1 MRKALKEARQ
11 KAGMTQR
18 DVADYLGITER
29 YYRQIEA
36 GQRTG
41 DFELWDSL
49 EDLLKIHQRLLRV
62 ISSD

>member
-1 MRKALKEARQ
+1 MRLNLKKARQ
-11 KAGMTQR
+11 KAGMTQKQ
-18 DVADYLGITER
+18 VAKYLDISER

-41 DFELWDSL
+41 DFELWDSM
-49 EDLLKIHQRLLRV
+49 EDYFGIHQRLLRV